1 MRLCTSLS
9 LCLAT
14 GAATAT
20 VVAPVSPD
28 AAFADPAPSC
38 AGADARTF
46 PLATRIRGGP
56 DSYEAGGGYGTW
68 YIDLT
73 NTTPR
78 ACARIHPVV
87 VLADDRRALRP
98 EQPQLDFYEGSRV
111 RPVTFESTD
120 AHELVGV
127 LDGAGFDGFTVPP
140 GGTVSVRVR
149 LALTSDAHP
158 GKVTA
163 NAAAVQRRGQDGDW
177 VGESNAYRFSIAGD
191 EEDTQGTGE
200 PTATPSGS
208 APASPKSTDAPPSS
222 PSPSAQE
229 ARETQEAQETAGTGE
244 AQETAGTGET
254 QETQETA
261 AGTGETQAAQAAQE
275 AEDAE
280 EAVAHVAGEAEEA
293 GERARELAR
302 TGPGLAHGLLVAV
315 AALLGA
321 GGAAFLLV
329 RGRRRR

>member
-1 MRLCTSLS
+1 MRLRTSLS

-20 VVAPVSPD
+20 VVVPVSPEP
-28 AAFADPAPSC
+28 AFADSAPSC
-38 AGADARTF
+38 AGADTRAF

-56 DSYEAGGGYGTW
+56 ASYEAGGGYGTW

-73 NTTPR
+73 NTTRR

-149 LALTSDAHP
+149 LALTSDAQA
-158 GKVTA
+158 GRVTA

-177 VGESNAYRFSIAGD
+177 VGESNTYRFSIGGD
-191 EEDTQGTGE
+191 EEDTGE
-200 PTATPSGS
+200 ATPTPSGS
-208 APASPKSTDAPPSS
+208 APASPTDTATPPSS
-222 PSPSAQE
+222 PPSAQQTQAAEE
-229 ARETQEAQETAGTGE
+229 AEETQEAQETP
-244 AQETAGTGET
+244 ET
-254 QETQETA
+254 QETQE
-261 AGTGETQAAQAAQE
+261 AQE
-275 AEDAE
+275 AEEAEEPQDEEAE
-280 EAVAHVAGEAEEA
+280 EAEAAHVAQVAGGAQEA

-302 TGPGLAHGLLVAV
+302 TGRKPARGLLVAV
-315 AALLGA
+315 AALLGVGA
-321 GGAAFLLV
+321 AAFLLV
-329 RGRRRR
+329 RGRRR

>member
-1 MRLCTSLS
+1 MRLRTPLS

-14 GAATAT
+14 GAATAI
-20 VVAPVSPD
+20 VVVPVSPD
-28 AAFADPAPSC
+28 AAFADQVPSC

-87 VLADDRRALRP
+87 VLTDDRRALRP

-127 LDGAGFDGFTVPP
+127 LDGAGFDGFTVPS

-149 LALTSDAHP
+149 LALTSEAHA

-177 VGESNAYRFSIAGD
+177 VGESNTYRFSIDGD
-191 EEDTQGTGE
+191 EEDTRNTGE

-208 APASPKSTDAPPSS
+208 APASPTSTAAPPSS
-222 PSPSAQE
+222 PPSAQE
-229 ARETQEAQETAGTGE
+229 AQQTQESQEAE
-244 AQETAGTGET
+244 ETE
-254 QETQETA
+254 
-261 AGTGETQAAQAAQE
+261 AAQATEGAEE

-280 EAVAHVAGEAEEA
+280 EAEVAHVAEEAQEA

-302 TGPGLAHGLLVAV
+302 TGPGLARGLLVAV
-315 AALLGA
+315 AALLGVGA
-321 GGAAFLLV
+321 AAFLLV
-329 RGRRRR
+329 RGRRR